1 VDSHDAVHG
10 GGGIENGAKY
20 AACSNGPLSHQNNFL
35 FITAFLHIS
44 GCFSGPNRFFPK
56 RYQSHFDMSTLCSNG
71 SLSHQNNPIFFT
83 VLLHSGL
90 KWIFKGRFSG
100 PSRYFPKK

>member
-1 VDSHDAVHG
+1 VALRNSTLLAAVDSHDAVHG

-56 RYQSHFDMSTLCSNG
+56 RYQSHFDVSTLCSNG
-71 SLSHQNNPIFFT
+71 SLSHQNNPIFFYCFT
-83 VLLHSGL
+83 AFRIEVD
-90 KWIFKGRFSG
+90 I
-100 PSRYFPKK
+100 